1 MASFDVYAYFNVDQL
16 ATLMDGIAAIT
27 ASGDFLDVFRLVA
40 MLAFLVF
47 IAGMATGKSQ
57 DPIEF
62 FRWLLLIVMIH
73 SLLLI
78 PKADVILI
86 DRTGTS
92 PPTVRSNVPIGLA
105 FFASV
110 TSHVG
115 DTLTRT
121 FETVFALPN
130 DLQFQKNGIMF
141 GNTVLVDTLQTV
153 PTNTS
158 FRDDL
163 ISFINSCT
171 YYDIINGRIS
181 QDVFARTDDA
191 WSMMSN
197 TSNTLS
203 ARMSTSPTGSMV
215 CATAYS
221 DLTTRWSSEIT
232 QTMQTRGRVLNPH
245 AIDNL
250 AAGAALSSQI
260 TSTYTQLT
268 NIAKSATD
276 MLRQNMTLNSVRDS
290 QMVSA
295 QHLDAPSAAIV
306 AAAQSQAE
314 MTANTNYLTM
324 ARVAE
329 RAAPVICNLIELIC
343 YAVFPLVI
351 LLLVVAG
358 EHAGKILKAY
368 VMSLVWVQLIPPLYA
383 ILNFAMTTASRSTLV
398 GIAESTTTSAAV
410 NLVNIGQM
418 SQRGL
423 SESALA
429 GYLTLCLPLI
439 AYALVKG
446 GDIGGS
452 ALFNAAMSPS
462 KGAVDASAS
471 SIGVGNISQGNVSL
485 DTTSSNNVNANHY
498 DTAPS
503 MASGF
508 SRVSGAAGTSIFGQ
522 NGEFRF
528 QGNQS
533 TLGLSANFGQKIG
546 NALNSEAGQ
555 REESAIRE
563 TAAATQMR
571 TAALIERMGIVKAF
585 SDQHGTHNLQ
595 DASRATRSGTAV
607 SELQQIAENVNK
619 KLGLSA
625 SSLVGQRIVG
635 TLAAGGKAS
644 VEATIGGGLASILP
658 VSGKASISAET
669 SINNQKID
677 DASKQKAFD
686 AAVGYARDQ
695 LHSRNVTTEH
705 ALSSD
710 FRTSEAYL
718 WGKQNRSESVKGE
731 EAALTSAT
739 QHTRNAESAR
749 SQAFSLSQQASTVQE
764 QWLHSSMDYTGYL
777 ADRLHQDGKLDAFNM
792 LYQTNPDQAARMA
805 AAYLAETNFDA
816 MPTPARVSTN
826 LQDVQDRSPVLSG
839 KTIEGEHRRH
849 DTKASDGTA
858 SAYRKHQAA
867 AKAQGYQQ
875 GDVANEVEAKVEA
888 AVDANMQIIGRQQ
901 DDIVRANE
909 KGKSEVAGQL
919 RRDAQIPGLRGP
931 NQPPGVGSVA
941 DQQDNVYRDLFRPSD
956 QKKPQPKPHNEKQ
969 GDDKP

>member
-62 FRWLLLIVMIH
+62 FRWLLMVVIIH
-73 SLLLI
+73 SLLLV
-78 PKADVILI
+78 PKADVVLI

-181 QDVFARTDDA
+181 QDVFARADDA
-191 WSMMSN
+191 WTVMSN

-215 CATAYS
+215 CAAAYT
-221 DLTTRWSSEIT
+221 DLNNRWGAEIT

-245 AIDNL
+245 AIDNVV
-250 AAGAALSSQI
+250 AGAALSSQI

-329 RAAPVICNLIELIC
+329 RAAPVIRNVIELIC

-351 LLLVVAG
+351 LLLIVAG

-398 GIAESTTTSAAV
+398 GVAESTTTAAAV

-423 SESALA
+423 SESAMA

-446 GDIGGS
+446 GEIGGS
-452 ALFNAAMSPS
+452 ALFSAAMGPA
-462 KGAVDASAS
+462 KGGVDGSAGS
-471 SIGVGNISQGNVSL
+471 VATGNISQGNVSL
-485 DTTSSNNVNANHY
+485 DTTASNNVNSNHY

-508 SRVSGAAGTSIFGQ
+508 SRVSSAAGTSIFGQ

-546 NALNSEAGQ
+546 NALSSEAGQ

-571 TAALIERMGIVKAF
+571 TAALVERMGIVKAF
-585 SDQHGTHNLQ
+585 SDQHGTNNLH
-595 DASRATRSGTAV
+595 DASRGTRSGMAV
-607 SELQQIAENVNK
+607 SQLQQIAENVNE

-625 SSLVGQRIVG
+625 SSSVGQRIVG
-635 TLAAGGKAS
+635 TLATGGRAS
-644 VEATIGGGLASILP
+644 VEATVGGGLASILP
-658 VSGKASISAET
+658 VSGKASVSAET
-669 SINNQKID
+669 SINSQKID
-677 DASKQKAFD
+677 DASKQKTFD
-686 AAVGYARDQ
+686 AAVAYAKDQ
-695 LHSRNVTTEH
+695 LQSRNVTSEQ
-705 ALSSD
+705 ALSAD
-710 FRTSEAYL
+710 FRTSEAYQ
-718 WGKQNRSESVKGE
+718 WGQQNRTESVKGE
-731 EAALTSAT
+731 EAAMTSAT

-749 SQAFSLSQQASTVQE
+749 SKAFALSQQASTVQE

-792 LYQTNPDQAARMA
+792 LYQTDPDRAARMA
-805 AAYLAETNFDA
+805 ASYLAETSFDA

-826 LQDVQDRSPVLSG
+826 LQDVQDRSPALSG
-839 KTIEGEHRRH
+839 KSVDGEHSRH
-849 DTKASDGTA
+849 QSEVGDGTA
-858 SAYRKHQAA
+858 SAYRKHQGAVRGH
-867 AKAQGYQQ
+867 GYHQ
-875 GDVANEVEAKVEA
+875 GDVANEVESKVNS
-888 AVDANMQIIGRQQ
+888 AVDANMDAIYRQEAA
-901 DDIVRANE
+901 IAPAVAA
-909 KGKSEVAGQL
+909 GKDKTADQL
-919 RRDAQIPGLRGP
+919 RRDAQIPGLKGP
-931 NQPPGVGSVA
+931 SDKPGPGSA
-941 DQQDNVYRDLFRPSD
+941 AEHQDNVHRDLFG
-956 QKKPQPKPHNEKQ
+956 PK
-969 GDDKP
+969 DDKKSKP

>member
-62 FRWLLLIVMIH
+62 FRWLLMVVIIH
-73 SLLLI
+73 SLLLV
-78 PKADVILI
+78 PKADVVLI

-181 QDVFARTDDA
+181 QDVFARADDA
-191 WSMMSN
+191 WTVMSN

-215 CATAYS
+215 CSAAYN
-221 DLTTRWSSEIT
+221 DLNTRWGAEIT

-245 AIDNL
+245 AIDNV

-329 RAAPVICNLIELIC
+329 RAAPVIRNVIELIC

-351 LLLVVAG
+351 LLLIVAG

-398 GIAESTTTSAAV
+398 GVAESTTTAAAV

-423 SESALA
+423 SESAMA

-446 GDIGGS
+446 GEIGGS
-452 ALFNAAMSPS
+452 ALFSAAMGPA
-462 KGAVDASAS
+462 KGGVDGSAGS
-471 SIGVGNISQGNVSL
+471 VATGNISQGNVSL
-485 DTTSSNNVNANHY
+485 DTTASNNVNSNHY

-508 SRVSGAAGTSIFGQ
+508 SRVSSAAGTSIFGQ

-546 NALNSEAGQ
+546 NALSSEAGQ

-585 SDQHGTHNLQ
+585 SDQHGTNNLH
-595 DASRATRSGTAV
+595 DASRATRSGMAV
-607 SELQQIAENVNK
+607 SQLQQIAENVNE

-625 SSLVGQRIVG
+625 SSQVGQRIVG
-635 TLAAGGKAS
+635 TLAMGGRVGVEVTAG
-644 VEATIGGGLASILP
+644 TPSILP
-658 VSGKASISAET
+658 VSGRATASAET
-669 SINNQKID
+669 SVNSQRIKDAGQQKN
-677 DASKQKAFD
+677 FD
-686 AAVGYARDQ
+686 AAVSFAKDQ
-695 LHSRNVTTEH
+695 LNSKNITSEQ
-705 ALSSD
+705 ALSAD
-710 FRTSEAYL
+710 FRTSEAYT
-718 WGKQNRSESVKGE
+718 WGQQNRAESVKGE

-739 QHTRNAESAR
+739 QHTRNAEAAR

-792 LYQTNPDQAARMA
+792 LYQTDPDRAARMA
-805 AAYLAETNFDA
+805 ASYLAETNFDA

-826 LQDVQDRSPVLSG
+826 LHDVQERSPALSG
-839 KTIEGEHRRH
+839 KTIDGEHRQH
-849 DTKASDGTA
+849 ESKVGDGTT
-858 SAYRKHQAA
+858 SAYRKYQGAVRG
-867 AKAQGYQQ
+867 QGYRQ
-875 GDVANEVEAKVEA
+875 GEVANEVESKVNS
-888 AVDANMQIIGRQQ
+888 AVDANMDAIYRQEAA
-901 DDIVRANE
+901 IAPAVSA
-909 KGKSEVAGQL
+909 GKDKAADQL
-919 RRDAQIPGLRGP
+919 RRDAQIPGLKGP
-931 NQPPGVGSVA
+931 NTKPGAGSA
-941 DQQDNVYRDLFRPSD
+941 AEHQDNVHRDLFGPA
-956 QKKPQPKPHNEKQ
+956 
-969 GDDKP
+969 DDKKSKP